1 MLNSR
6 QTLIT
11 IVQSVTSVSV
21 QVRTATA
28 VHTATVVPT
37 LLNSNG
43 NSNNKQKK
51 SSGISGGAIAGIVI
65 GVVAGVLIIGGM
77 LLWLLGVPLLCI
89 PARRRQDDDE
99 KSIRDDDSLA
109 YANPHDAAIAGVA
122 GYGRTPG
129 YLLSPDQLS
138 IGYGNRRFSA
148 SSLPDAANGSHS
160 ESDSSKGGGLRV
172 INPDQLSEADLDS
185 MR

>member
-1 MLNSR
+1 M
-6 QTLIT
+6 
-11 IVQSVTSVSV
+11 QSVTSVSV

-77 LLWLLGVPLLCI
+77 LLWLFGVPLLCI
-89 PARRRQDDDE
+89 PARRRQDDDDE